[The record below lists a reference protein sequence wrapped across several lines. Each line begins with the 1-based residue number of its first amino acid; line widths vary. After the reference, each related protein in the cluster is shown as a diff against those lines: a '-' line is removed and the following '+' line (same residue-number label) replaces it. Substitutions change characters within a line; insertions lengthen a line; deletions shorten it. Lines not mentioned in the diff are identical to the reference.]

1 MFLDIYGHCLYMIRN
16 IEGHMQSIY
25 DVNIEKLDHNRFK
38 YNMFYQH
45 IISLLLSMKSYSVTY
60 IVLILK
66 FQNFWYQFK
75 YVWVN

>member
-1 MFLDIYGHCLYMIRN
+1 
-16 IEGHMQSIY
+16 MQSIY
-25 DVNIEKLDHNRFK
+25 DVNIEKLDHNCFK

-66 FQNFWYQFK
+66 FQNC
-75 YVWVN
+75 